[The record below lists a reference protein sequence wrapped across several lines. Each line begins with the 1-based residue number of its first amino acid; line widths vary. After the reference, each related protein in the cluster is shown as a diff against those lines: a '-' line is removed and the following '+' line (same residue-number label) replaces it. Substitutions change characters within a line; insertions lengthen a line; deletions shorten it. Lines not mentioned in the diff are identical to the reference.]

1 MQMKSIHI
9 TNYYH
14 KESGGISTAYNNLL
28 EAANR
33 RGRPVVLIAP
43 AAESSVETVGE
54 FGKIYYIKANFSPV
68 FDKRYRLMLPWN
80 TYIFDKS
87 PIKAI
92 LREEKPDL
100 IEIGEKYTISLMA
113 GLLRKNIMTIGESRP
128 VLVHF
133 SCERMD
139 DNVASFI
146 LKGQVSRWLCRKY
159 MGSFNLPMFDFHLA
173 NSDYTAEE
181 LTDALSS
188 EKHPRRSDALL
199 NLCWRY
205 LRAPKIAL
213 KERIFVNQC
222 GVDNETFNVS
232 RKDPLKRAA
241 MVEKFGLP
249 EDSRILL
256 YAGRISPE
264 KKTDLLVDLMNSLN
278 RADDKYCM
286 LIAGSGPSLE
296 DLQVSANGRL
306 KNSIKF
312 LGHID
317 DKSKL
322 ADLYANSDAFIHT
335 NPNEPFGIAP
345 LEALASGL
353 PLVAPASGGV
363 LSYANA
369 NNSWLT
375 IPNGPSFAM
384 AVRSVFAEEHVR
396 QSRVAA
402 GLETSSKYT
411 WQSSTDRLFAIY
423 DDMVAKYRSQSHMY
437 DYRDFPAEINF
448 AANLTAC

>member
-43 AAESSVETVGE
+43 AAESSVEKVGE

-159 MGSFNLPMFDFHLA
+159 IGSFNLPMFDFHLA

-222 GVDNETFNVS
+222 GVDNETFNV
-232 RKDPLKRAA
+232 L
-241 MVEKFGLP
+241 
-249 EDSRILL
+249 
-256 YAGRISPE
+256 
-264 KKTDLLVDLMNSLN
+264 
-278 RADDKYCM
+278 
-286 LIAGSGPSLE
+286 
-296 DLQVSANGRL
+296 
-306 KNSIKF
+306 
-312 LGHID
+312 
-317 DKSKL
+317 
-322 ADLYANSDAFIHT
+322 
-335 NPNEPFGIAP
+335 
-345 LEALASGL
+345 
-353 PLVAPASGGV
+353 
-363 LSYANA
+363 
-369 NNSWLT
+369 
-375 IPNGPSFAM
+375 
-384 AVRSVFAEEHVR
+384 
-396 QSRVAA
+396 
-402 GLETSSKYT
+402 
-411 WQSSTDRLFAIY
+411 
-423 DDMVAKYRSQSHMY
+423 
-437 DYRDFPAEINF
+437 
-448 AANLTAC
+448 